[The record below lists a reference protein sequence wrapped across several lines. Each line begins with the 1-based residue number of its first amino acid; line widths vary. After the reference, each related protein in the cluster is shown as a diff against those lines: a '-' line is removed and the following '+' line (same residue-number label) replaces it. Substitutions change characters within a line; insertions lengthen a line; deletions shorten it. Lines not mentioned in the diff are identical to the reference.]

1 MRTVAVITQGM
12 VQVLARLAQPPPG
25 LESCPADECACV
37 LGMTGVGVT
46 VGTVDVGALVW
57 RSDEV
62 SVALDELQFTVGQG
76 PCVDALDGIPV
87 MESDLTNGAH
97 TRWPGFTPAALD
109 LGVRAVFA
117 LPLTVG
123 TMRLGVLELH
133 RDTPGPLD
141 GEALADAWAF
151 AEATTAALAEVPV
164 AGPAVWP
171 GTELVP
177 RRAVIHQ
184 ATGMIS
190 VQLGVDAG
198 EALVRLRAYA
208 YGHGRP
214 ASWVAREV
222 VDRRLRFGPS
232 QR

>member
-1 MRTVAVITQGM
+1 VAVITQGM
-12 VQVLARLAQPPPG
+12 TQVLARLAQPPPG
-25 LESCPADECACV
+25 LESCSADECACV
-37 LGMTGVGVT
+37 LGVTGVGVT
-46 VGTVDVGALVW
+46 VGTMDVGALVW

-62 SVALDELQFTVGQG
+62 AVALDELQFTVGQG
-76 PCVDALDGIPV
+76 PCVDALGGTPV
-87 MESDLTNGAH
+87 LESDLTNGAH
-97 TRWPGFTPAALD
+97 ARWPGFTPAALD
-109 LGVRAVFA
+109 LGVRALFA

-123 TMRLGVLELH
+123 AMHLGVLELH

-141 GEALADAWAF
+141 GAALEDAWAF
-151 AEATTAALAEVPV
+151 AEATTAALAEVPMEDPE
-164 AGPAVWP
+164 AWP

-190 VQLGVDAG
+190 VQLGVGAA

-214 ASWVAREV
+214 VSWIAREV
-222 VDRRLRFGPS
+222 VDRRLRFGAS